1 MVEEVQPGP
10 SVAPGKQSKKQIRR
24 TIREK
29 LSVTL
34 ADYKGIVGEKKFES
48 RIRKAA
54 RQLGAD
60 IARAIPKRSKKLKKA
75 V

>member
-1 MVEEVQPGP
+1 MTELVNAGP
-10 SVAPGKQSKKQIRR
+10 SSAPTKKEIRR
-24 TIREK
+24 TIRER

-54 RQLGAD
+54 RQLGED
-60 IARAIPKRSKKLKKA
+60 IAKAAPKRSKKLKKA
-75 V
+75 I